1 MSFCFLSGVF
11 GFLVVA
17 EFQPDTVG
25 VAAAVVVVVVGV
37 ASQLGKVRGPITR
50 DLTTST
56 GPV

>member
-1 MSFCFLSGVF
+1 M
-11 GFLVVA
+11 A

-25 VAAAVVVVVVGV
+25 VAAAVVVVGM

>member
-1 MSFCFLSGVF
+1 M
-11 GFLVVA
+11 A

-25 VAAAVVVVVVGV
+25 VAAVVVVVVGV

>member
-11 GFLVVA
+11 GYLVVA

-25 VAAAVVVVVVGV
+25 VATVVVVGV

>member
-25 VAAAVVVVVVGV
+25 VAAAVVVVVGV